1 MEKEKQPVRLGRPPK
16 QEGRDTHR
24 CILEVALKL
33 FAEQGFAGTSIR
45 QIAREIGVKE
55 STIYVHFENK
65 DAICKSFFNCMVT
78 PAALI
83 HELLGSENGERD
95 PETTFREVARL
106 TCERWKELRSRQLIS
121 LILREGMLG
130 KPSSLLLE
138 AVEQIQQELGPLVQ
152 RWIEQRFVRGDFPVR
167 HLLFEFF
174 TPLVNIRHYHWQ
186 AQSSDEDIE
195 LGQRKADLHVE
206 YFLRT
211 VLVTPPA
218 SPEETQAANP

>member
-1 MEKEKQPVRLGRPPK
+1 VEKEKQSVRLGRPPK
-16 QEGRDTHR
+16 QGGRDTRR

-65 DAICKSFFNCMVT
+65 DAICKSFFKCIVT

-83 HELLGSENGERD
+83 HELLGSEGGEGD
-95 PETTFREVARL
+95 PETIFREVARL
-106 TCERWKELRSRQLIS
+106 TCESWKELRSRQLIS
-121 LILREGMLG
+121 LILREGMLR

-138 AVEQIQQELGPLVQ
+138 AIEQIQQELGPLVQ
-152 RWIEQRFVRGDFPVR
+152 RWIEQGLVRADFPAC
-167 HLLFEFF
+167 HLIFEFF
-174 TPLVNIRHYHWQ
+174 TPLVNIRHYYWQ
-186 AQSSDEDIE
+186 AQSSEEDIE
-195 LGQRKADLHVE
+195 LGQQKADLHVE

-211 VLVTPPA
+211 VLVTPPTL
-218 SPEETQAANP
+218 PEET